1 MDFAAARVKMVDNQI
16 RTTDVTDLEILRA
29 FLNLPREIF
38 VPASR
43 RELAYIGAEIPL
55 APGRVLMEASPLA
68 KLVQLAA
75 VRPGDRAL
83 DVGCGTG
90 YSSAILSYLKARV
103 VGLEEHADLARQA
116 AEALRQAGAEKVDL
130 VEAPLIGAHAA
141 GAPYDVILFQGA
153 VDEVPAVFFDQLAER
168 GRLVAVFGQGNAGMA
183 KLYVRDGDIV
193 SDRFGFNCS
202 LRPLP
207 GFAREHAFVF

>member
-29 FLNLPREIF
+29 FLNVPREMF

-68 KLVQLAA
+68 KLLQLAT

-83 DVGCGTG
+83 DVGCGAG
-90 YSSAILSYLKARV
+90 YSSAILSHLGARV
-103 VGLEEHADLARQA
+103 VGLEEDGVLAGQA
-116 AEALRQAGAEKVDL
+116 KDALSQAGAENVEI
-130 VEAPLIGAHAA
+130 VEAPLKGAHAA
-141 GAPYDVILFQGA
+141 GAPYDVILFEGA
-153 VDEVPAVFFDQLAER
+153 VEEIPAVFFDQLAER
-168 GRLVAVFGQGNAGMA
+168 GRLVAVLGQGNAGMA

-202 LRPLP
+202 LRLLP
-207 GFAREHAFVF
+207 GFGHERAFVF